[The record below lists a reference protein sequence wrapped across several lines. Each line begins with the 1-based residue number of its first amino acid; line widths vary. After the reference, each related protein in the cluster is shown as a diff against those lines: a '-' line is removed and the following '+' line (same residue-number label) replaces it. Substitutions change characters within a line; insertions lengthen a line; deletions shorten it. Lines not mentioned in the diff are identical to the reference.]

1 VRDKR
6 HYWPG
11 GVWGDPGKATAEKG
25 AKLEELVVCR
35 LIALVRELE
44 RTGNSAGR

>member
-6 HYWPG
+6 RYWPG

-25 AKLEELVVCR
+25 ARLEELLVAK
-35 LIALVRELE
+35 LIALVGELE
-44 RTGNSAGR
+44 RMNSNAA